1 MLDEDDNAPAVVFK
15 LHSEAADTVDVST
28 RALPVEENRPQ
39 GSVVAVLN
47 AKDVDR
53 TPAFHSVH
61 CRLTGT
67 PCVLSLSLSLSLSP
81 SLPSYSVRVLV
92 GR

>member
-1 MLDEDDNAPAVVFK
+1 MLDEDDNAPVVMFK

-47 AKDVDR
+47 AKDIDR

-67 PCVLSLSLSLSLSP
+67 PCVLNVSSLS
-81 SLPSYSVRVLV
+81 
-92 GR
+92 